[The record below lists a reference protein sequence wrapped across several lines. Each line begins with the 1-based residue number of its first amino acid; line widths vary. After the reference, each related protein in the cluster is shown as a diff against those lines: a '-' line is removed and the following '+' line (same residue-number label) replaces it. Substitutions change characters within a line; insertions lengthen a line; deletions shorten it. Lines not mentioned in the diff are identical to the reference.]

1 VRRAPACALL
11 AACLLAACGSD
22 APDGP
27 AEATVGTG
35 SDAFVPLADGDDVMI
50 VQGPQGGF
58 HVFASVRVRGLE
70 PGNPEDLGDPDNP
83 TTVFQ
88 AFEGDARVDLD
99 ASTYTQGLDATGE
112 DGLYEMVG
120 RLLILDIQAAAELDG
135 ATLRLTVSITDAAG
149 RSAADQRTVT
159 AHAP

>member
-1 VRRAPACALL
+1 VRRPAAALL
-11 AACLLAACGSD
+11 ALALAGCGGRD

-27 AEATVGTG
+27 PEAALGTG
-35 SDAFVPLADGDDVMI
+35 SDMFVPLSDGDDVTI

-58 HVFASVRVRGLE
+58 HVFASVRVRGLD

-88 AFEGDARVDLD
+88 AFNGDLRVDLD
-99 ASTYTQGLDATGE
+99 ASIYTQGLDPTTE

-120 RLLILDIQAAAELDG
+120 RLLILDIQSAVELDG
-135 ATLRLTVSITDAAG
+135 ATLRLTVSVTDTAA
-149 RSAADQRTVT
+149 RTATDQRTVV
-159 AHAP
+159 ARAP